1 LGYSLL
7 KKIEKI
13 FYYLLLIKMSD
24 ICELIFELINDWYGI
39 QLPLLSQFRNFSEEK
54 FADLWTNMWF
64 AKREKQLIIDN
75 YLKKY
80 QPLFEVESPENL
92 LPENLM
98 LQQKILYNTGWMI
111 LYDQVS
117 RNIYRGSA
125 KAYETDSK
133 AYTYAQKLMEFWN
146 ILPTPIRVSIILVY
160 IHSEDTNDLAKVKEL
175 LNKIEV
181 EMRSYNTVWTSLNG
195 IATNHRDRMNLFG
208 RIPERN
214 KFLNRNSTEQEITYM
229 SSFGI

>member
-1 LGYSLL
+1 
-7 KKIEKI
+7 
-13 FYYLLLIKMSD
+13 MTD
-24 ICELIFELINDWYGI
+24 ITELILELINDWYGI

-54 FADLWTNMWF
+54 FANLWTNVWF
-64 AKREKQLIIDN
+64 AKRQQQLVIDN
-75 YLKKY
+75 YLDKNK
-80 QPLFEVESPENL
+80 PLFQVESPENL

-133 AYTYAQKLMEFWN
+133 AYTYAQKVMEFWD
-146 ILPTPIRVSIILVY
+146 ILPTPIRVSIVLVY
-160 IHSEDTNDLAKVKEL
+160 IHSEDMNDLDKVQNL
-175 LNKIEV
+175 LNNLKD
-181 EMRSYNTVWTSLNG
+181 EMRSYNSVWTSLNG

-214 KFLNRNSTEQEITYM
+214 KFLNRTSSDKEITYM
-229 SSFGI
+229 SSVGI

>member
-1 LGYSLL
+1 
-7 KKIEKI
+7 
-13 FYYLLLIKMSD
+13 MTD
-24 ICELIFELINDWYGI
+24 ITELILELINDWYGI

-54 FADLWTNMWF
+54 FANLWTNVWF
-64 AKREKQLIIDN
+64 AKRQQQLVIDN
-75 YLKKY
+75 YLDKY
-80 QPLFEVESPENL
+80 QPLFQVESPENL

-133 AYTYAQKLMEFWN
+133 AYTYSQKLMEFWD
-146 ILPTPIRVSIILVY
+146 ILPTPIRVSIVLVY
-160 IHSEDTNDLAKVKEL
+160 IHSEDMNDLDKVQNL
-175 LNKIEV
+175 LNNLKD
-181 EMRSYNTVWTSLNG
+181 EMRSYNSVWTSLNG

-214 KFLNRNSTEQEITYM
+214 KFLNRTSSDKEITYM

>member
-1 LGYSLL
+1 
-7 KKIEKI
+7 
-13 FYYLLLIKMSD
+13 MTD
-24 ICELIFELINDWYGI
+24 ITELILELINDWYGI

-54 FADLWTNMWF
+54 FANLWTNVWF
-64 AKREKQLIIDN
+64 AKRQQQLVIDN
-75 YLKKY
+75 YLNKY
-80 QPLFEVESPENL
+80 QPLFKVESPENI

-146 ILPTPIRVSIILVY
+146 ILPTPIRVSIVLVY
-160 IHSEDTNDLAKVKEL
+160 IHSEDMNDLDKVQNL
-175 LNKIEV
+175 LNNLKD
-181 EMRSYNTVWTSLNG
+181 EMRSYNSVWTSLNG

-214 KFLNRNSTEQEITYM
+214 RFLNRTSSDKEITYM